1 MGIKRLSVSW
11 MVWTLGGVLLVPL
24 GLGSAQAQDNDGDS
38 FDVADGDCDDNESLA
53 FPGNVEECDGID
65 NDCDGLIDE
74 QGASPVHCTTAP
86 FLEAPFNNAAGGHM
100 IVHVEK
106 FVDFVDLT
114 GTDLWLDTNQGTSV
128 PAGQEVNVQSIL
140 VRSWMG
146 TSSFDVAG
154 RIDMTFPPEVT
165 VLGWVIDF
173 VGPDGPIN
181 RAWDSTFSPVPG
193 GLLIPETTNTHF
205 EAVDWAVAGVGFAQ
219 TYMFIA
225 TAADEARLLI
235 SYDPD
240 LLVDEL
246 TFDAVMTSNLQGLYM
261 CEDNLGTSGAFT
273 ITLADADLDLI
284 DDDGDGVA
292 ECDGDCDD
300 TDAANFPGNTEVCDG
315 ADNDCDGALS
325 DAEVDDDG
333 DGQTECDGDCDD
345 ADAAN
350 FLGNPEVCD
359 GADNDCDGVIPADE
373 TDDDGDGQTECD
385 GDCDDVDP
393 ANFFGN
399 IEICDDGSDND
410 CDGAVDGADPDCP
423 QGDDDDD
430 DDDDSSGDDDDD
442 DATDDDDDASGD
454 DDDSTGIG
462 GLDGGMEVPDC
473 GCSKTSGQGAAPMGL
488 LLLAGLLGSLRRRRL
503 A

>member
-1 MGIKRLSVSW
+1 
-11 MVWTLGGVLLVPL
+11 
-24 GLGSAQAQDNDGDS
+24 
-38 FDVADGDCDDNESLA
+38 
-53 FPGNVEECDGID
+53 
-65 NDCDGLIDE
+65 
-74 QGASPVHCTTAP
+74 
-86 FLEAPFNNAAGGHM
+86 
-100 IVHVEK
+100 
-106 FVDFVDLT
+106 
-114 GTDLWLDTNQGTSV
+114 
-128 PAGQEVNVQSIL
+128 
-140 VRSWMG
+140 MG
-146 TSSFDVAG
+146 TNSYDVAG

-205 EAVDWAVAGVGFAQ
+205 EAMDWAVAGVGFAQ

-225 TAADEARLLI
+225 AAADEARLLI

-345 ADAAN
+345 TDAGN

-373 TDDDGDGQTECD
+373 TDDDGDGFNECAD
-385 GDCDDVDP
+385 LDCDDADA
-393 ANFFGN
+393 ANFPGN
-399 IEICDDGSDND
+399 IEVCDGADND
-410 CDGAVDGADPDCP
+410 CDGLADEELVEECEGVCGTGRRTCELGQWGACDVRAPAVEEFCGNGVDDDCDGRVDFGCICEDGDVQPCGIGRAVCIQGVQSCLAGQWGDCDGLVVHGEACPEGGTVCDFGECKEPEPDPEPGDDSDDDPEPGPAPDPGTGPRPQADPNNVGP
-423 QGDDDDD
+423 TG
-430 DDDDSSGDDDDD
+430 GGGPEGL
-442 DATDDDDDASGD
+442 TDEADP
-454 DDDSTGIG
+454 
-462 GLDGGMEVPDC
+462 LDGFTARGTGAIPATA
-473 GCSKTSGQGAAPMGL
+473 CSSSSSEFVWTAL
-488 LLLAGLLGSLRRRRL
+488 LRR
-503 A
+503 